1 MGIHGDGCNCG
12 QTQVT
17 QNSCTVENA
26 RVFGMASTET
36 AFPKTIKVPVTL
48 AETAVVVCV
57 EANVHLER
65 PALEIIRVLKS
76 VILEQC
82 ELVPT
87 FNPLS
92 AKLFVSGFIRKNIE
106 YTTVDQVTGTAVC
119 GDVRH
124 TTALIPFDFCT
135 DLTFPAT
142 GPTLQLAPDFESH
155 GEYLN
160 KSGHAAKINVG
171 LFGNRK
177 VYNERPY
184 CELLFTEFTELD
196 IGLENKRCKDTTK
209 TFSTVREKIVLR
221 IGLKVLQDQQVP
233 IPTTPPPTPPPKPT
247 FPPPCKPIC
256 PPKKKW

>member
-1 MGIHGDGCNCG
+1 MGIHGDNCKCG
-12 QTQVT
+12 SHDQVT
-17 QNSCTVENA
+17 QSSCTVGNA
-26 RVFGMASTET
+26 RVIGTPPTET
-36 AFPKTIKVPVTL
+36 TFPRTIKVPVTL

-57 EANVHLER
+57 EANVHLEM

-92 AKLFVSGFIRKNIE
+92 AKLFVSGLIRKNIE
-106 YTTVDQVTGTAVC
+106 YTTVDQVSDTAVC

-124 TTALIPFDFCT
+124 TTALVPFDFCT
-135 DLTFPAT
+135 DLTFPAG

-196 IGLENKRCKDTTK
+196 IGLVNKKCKDTTK

-221 IGLKVLQDQQVP
+221 IGLKVLQNQQVP
-233 IPTTPPPTPPPKPT
+233 IPTTPPPKPTPPPTKP
-247 FPPPCKPIC
+247 PEPCN
-256 PPKKKW
+256 KKW